1 MFCGKHKL
9 VTYKSTVYTEVF
21 SNILLKFL
29 ERRNSMK
36 IARVIFTCQEA
47 YNKIIKDRLTEYAAQ
62 TCYYLLLSFM
72 PFVLALISIIHYFP
86 VTSTDLMNLFEN
98 IIPTEFH
105 GLLLNI
111 IVDIENSSSI
121 TILSVTAIGLIW
133 SAGKGFMTIKTCLN
147 RINNYELK
155 RSWLIQR
162 LFSSIY
168 ALILLLSIATSLVI
182 IVFGEHLSA
191 FIERHLSVFSI
202 DITII
207 NAIFSNRLFL
217 VPTLLTIFFTVMY
230 SFIPTIKKRPLEE
243 IPGAFLASIGWYL
256 FSELYSLYITYMTHY
271 SYTYGSLTTF
281 MLLLI
286 WMYICI
292 LILFLG
298 AEFNS
303 LIEKNILRPWRI
315 SKHSKKAKK
324 AVVNAAKQ

>member
-1 MFCGKHKL
+1 
-9 VTYKSTVYTEVF
+9 
-21 SNILLKFL
+21 
-29 ERRNSMK
+29 MK

-47 YNKIIKDRLTEYAAQ
+47 YNKITKDRLTEYAAQ

-147 RINNYELK
+147 RINNYELR

-191 FIERHLSVFSI
+191 FIERHLSAFSI

-315 SKHSKKAKK
+315 SKHSKKTKK

>member
-1 MFCGKHKL
+1 
-9 VTYKSTVYTEVF
+9 
-21 SNILLKFL
+21 
-29 ERRNSMK
+29 MK

-47 YNKIIKDRLTEYAAQ
+47 YNKITKDRLTEYAAQ

-121 TILSVTAIGLIW
+121 
-133 SAGKGFMTIKTCLN
+133 KTCLN

-191 FIERHLSVFSI
+191 FIERHLSAFSI

-324 AVVNAAKQ
+324 VVVNAAKQ

>member
-1 MFCGKHKL
+1 
-9 VTYKSTVYTEVF
+9 
-21 SNILLKFL
+21 
-29 ERRNSMK
+29 MK

-121 TILSVTAIGLIW
+121 TI
-133 SAGKGFMTIKTCLN
+133 
-147 RINNYELK
+147 
-155 RSWLIQR
+155 
-162 LFSSIY
+162 
-168 ALILLLSIATSLVI
+168 LVI

>member
-1 MFCGKHKL
+1 
-9 VTYKSTVYTEVF
+9 
-21 SNILLKFL
+21 
-29 ERRNSMK
+29 MK

-191 FIERHLSVFSI
+191 FIERHLSAFSI

-230 SFIPTIKKRPLEE
+230 SFIPRRN
-243 IPGAFLASIGWYL
+243 SRC
-256 FSELYSLYITYMTHY
+256 FSCKY
-271 SYTYGSLTTF
+271 
-281 MLLLI
+281 
-286 WMYICI
+286 WMVSV
-292 LILFLG
+292 L
-298 AEFNS
+298 
-303 LIEKNILRPWRI
+303 
-315 SKHSKKAKK
+315 
-324 AVVNAAKQ
+324 

>member
-1 MFCGKHKL
+1 
-9 VTYKSTVYTEVF
+9 
-21 SNILLKFL
+21 
-29 ERRNSMK
+29 MK

-47 YNKIIKDRLTEYAAQ
+47 YNKITKDRLTEYAAQ

-72 PFVLALISIIHYFP
+72 PRTCTNKHNTLFP
-86 VTSTDLMNLFEN
+86 SNFNRPYESFWEYNSYRIPRSVTKHNSWYW
-98 IIPTEFH
+98 EF
-105 GLLLNI
+105 
-111 IVDIENSSSI
+111 SSI

-191 FIERHLSVFSI
+191 FIERHLSAFSI

-315 SKHSKKAKK
+315 SKHSTKS
-324 AVVNAAKQ
+324 

>member
-1 MFCGKHKL
+1 
-9 VTYKSTVYTEVF
+9 
-21 SNILLKFL
+21 
-29 ERRNSMK
+29 MK

-168 ALILLLSIATSLVI
+168 ALILLLSIATSLV
-182 IVFGEHLSA
+182 
-191 FIERHLSVFSI
+191 
-202 DITII
+202 
-207 NAIFSNRLFL
+207 
-217 VPTLLTIFFTVMY
+217 TV
-230 SFIPTIKKRPLEE
+230 
-243 IPGAFLASIGWYL
+243 
-256 FSELYSLYITYMTHY
+256 
-271 SYTYGSLTTF
+271 SYTHLTLPTK
-281 MLLLI
+281 L
-286 WMYICI
+286 
-292 LILFLG
+292 
-298 AEFNS
+298 E
-303 LIEKNILRPWRI
+303 
-315 SKHSKKAKK
+315 
-324 AVVNAAKQ
+324 V

>member
-1 MFCGKHKL
+1 
-9 VTYKSTVYTEVF
+9 
-21 SNILLKFL
+21 
-29 ERRNSMK
+29 
-36 IARVIFTCQEA
+36 
-47 YNKIIKDRLTEYAAQ
+47 
-62 TCYYLLLSFM
+62 M

-303 LIEKNILRPWRI
+303 LIEKNILRPCLI

-324 AVVNAAKQ
+324 VVVNAAKQ